1 MGEPL
6 RKLEIDG
13 GDLSGTTRIPS
24 TSTICFTPRRRFRTP
39 RMSLTIPT
47 YR

>member
-6 RKLEIDG
+6 RKLEING
-13 GDLSGTTRIPS
+13 GDFAGTTRIPS
-24 TSTICFTPRRRFRTP
+24 TSTICFTPHRPFRTP

-47 YR
+47 